1 MSARTVKVTL
11 GYDALAPDNSGPTY
25 SGTRENQIN
34 VSNVKDQPLAWEDQP
49 WIAQLNLTVKE
60 RNILQERN
68 WLNDGIINASMIL
81 LRR

>member
-11 GYDALAPDNSGPTY
+11 GYDALPSDNSGPTY
-25 SGTRENQIN
+25 SGTHENPIN
-34 VSNVKDQPLAWEDQP
+34 VSNVKDQPLAWEYQS
-49 WIAQLNLTVKE
+49 WVAQLNLTVKE

-68 WLNDGIINASMIL
+68 WLNDGIRNLAMIL